1 MATPRVPRIFQI
13 FKVRESGNAEFWVSN
28 LVIMASTILGVF
40 LAAQAGYRTALDFEI
55 ARGERDGYYMRR
67 ALLDEVED
75 NLRAVDGWS
84 RNFEK
89 VLRANIS
96 ADYFLPEDGWITY
109 WADKNGWDNSNRT
122 PDEIKM
128 QTFVWETMK
137 EQSITFQLPPQL
149 LSAVRRYYDAMDG
162 NGKHVVLA
170 KDWKSARAAKAILD
184 DTKRMRDET
193 IPAFE
198 ADLASLRD
206 SLAAKGVPIK

>member
-1 MATPRVPRIFQI
+1 MKTPRVPQI
-13 FKVRESGNAEFWVSN
+13 FKIRETGNAEFWISN
-28 LVIMASTILGVF
+28 LMIMASTILGVY

-67 ALLDEVED
+67 ALLDEVQD
-75 NLRAVDGWS
+75 NLRAVDDWS

-96 ADYFLPEDGWITY
+96 ADYFLPEDAWITY

-137 EQSITFQLPPQL
+137 EQSITFQLPSEL
-149 LSAVRRYYDAMDG
+149 LSAVRRYNDAMDA
-162 NGKHVVLA
+162 NGRAVVRE
-170 KDWKSARAAKAILD
+170 KDWKAARAAKAILD

-193 IPAFE
+193 VPAFE
-198 ADLASLRD
+198 RDIASLRD
-206 SLAAKGVPIK
+206 NLAAKGVSLK